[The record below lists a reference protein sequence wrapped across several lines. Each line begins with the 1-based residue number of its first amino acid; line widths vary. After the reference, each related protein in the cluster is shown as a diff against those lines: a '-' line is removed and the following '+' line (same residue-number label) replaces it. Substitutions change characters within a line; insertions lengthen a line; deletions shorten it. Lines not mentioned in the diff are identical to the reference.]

1 MHRPGPNG
9 VTSPAASQHG
19 TIKQAIFRQW
29 LACLNHRGNGS
40 PQWWLGRC
48 RGAAIMSGEM
58 GDDGEVPA
66 ALDVRF
72 PLPALVQRRV
82 GGCSG
87 SPAARADCRRA
98 GLGDDL
104 GVCRFHQPVQVMLD
118 SRQPPRA
125 ETNLGYLSASA
136 VHSRSPTVRSTG
148 VGAVQRAN
156 FDLRAGMLVSD
167 RPDAVH
173 RDPQATHDRA
183 LAWQCD

>member
-1 MHRPGPNG
+1 MA
-9 VTSPAASQHG
+9 V
-19 TIKQAIFRQW
+19 
-29 LACLNHRGNGS
+29 RGHL
-40 PQWWLGRC
+40 Q
-48 RGAAIMSGEM
+48 
-58 GDDGEVPA
+58 
-66 ALDVRF
+66 
-72 PLPALVQRRV
+72 PALTVAV
-82 GGCSG
+82 
-87 SPAARADCRRA
+87 
-98 GLGDDL
+98 LVLVMTYDL
-104 GVCRFHQPVQVMLD
+104 GVCRFHPPVRVMLD